1 MPRKKNIKK
10 TLVKKTATKKILPE
24 KVKEIT
30 QSVKRTY
37 IFALGRRKTAVARV
51 RYTKKGQS
59 QVFVN
64 NIDYKMYFPSFEFQ
78 NIVTEPLEKINFK
91 EYGSFSVKVK
101 GGGKRGQAESIR
113 LGMARILIQLEP
125 TWRKILKTEGLL
137 TRDPREKERKKFGL
151 KGARRAP
158 QWQKR

>member
-10 TLVKKTATKKILPE
+10 TTVKKTETKKISPE
-24 KVKEIT
+24 KVNEPAP
-30 QSVKRTY
+30 SVKRNY
-37 IFALGRRKTAVARV
+37 IIALGRRKTSVARV
-51 RYTKKGQS
+51 RYAKKGES
-59 QVFVN
+59 EIIIN
-64 NIDYKMYFPSFEFQ
+64 NKSYKLYFPPFEFQ
-78 NIVTEPLEKINFK
+78 KIVTEPLEKTNFK
-91 EYGSFSVKVK
+91 DYASFSVRVK

-113 LGMARILIQLEP
+113 LGISRILIQLEP
-125 TWRKILKTEGLL
+125 TWRKILKAEGLL